1 MQDLWA
7 ALDSGGGPFAAST
20 FDVLISLLLAF
31 VLGQALAW
39 VYYATHTG
47 LSYSRNF
54 VQSLVLITVVIAMAM
69 AVIANSIVTAV
80 GLMGAMAIIRFRNML
95 KDTRDIAFV
104 FCALAIGMAC
114 GSMRFSVAIVGT
126 AVLTA
131 ISFYLH
137 RFGFGAHEPHN
148 AFLRLRTA
156 GPLGDARAVTGVLD
170 RYTRRWVMAAAAEP
184 GTGPSEYTFH
194 LQLSDT
200 ERNAEL
206 LDELQQLA
214 TITDLDLTLQ
224 EQLLEI

>member
-1 MQDLWA
+1 MNELWA
-7 ALDSGGGPFAAST
+7 NLESGAGPFVASPQ
-20 FDVLISLLLAF
+20 DVLLSLVLAF

-39 VYYATHTG
+39 TYYATHTG

-54 VQSLVLITVVIAMAM
+54 VQSLVLITVVVAMVM

-80 GLMGAMAIIRFRNML
+80 GLMGALAVIRFRNML

-114 GSMRFSVAIVGT
+114 GSLRFSVAILGT
-126 AVLTA
+126 VVLCLIA
-131 ISFYLH
+131 FYLH

-156 GPLGDARAVTGVLD
+156 GPVGDGQEVLD
-170 RYTRRWVMAAAAEP
+170 VLGRFCRQWVLAAANESGQGSA
-184 GTGPSEYTFH
+184 EYTFH
-194 LQLSDT
+194 LQLNDMR
-200 ERNAEL
+200 RNPEMLEA
-206 LDELQQLA
+206 LQSLA
-214 TITDLDLTLQ
+214 VITDLDLTLQ